1 MFLELNAYGQSYLNH
16 RKLQVYFFNYS
27 VFAGF
32 GKDLSSS
39 HSLNISAS
47 VEPVRISTECR
58 DTKRDEL
65 GLFILLNFYTYL
77 LWIFTVHFFLARIAQ
92 PFYPNWSKGNLDG
105 RHGVGRENRMSI
117 TMNKKLFQGR
127 KVIFWAFRFLGVLF
141 LLSLWLGLVFQLVQ
155 FVCLFLIIE
164 YFVLDI
170 RHTYLPDKV
179 QKRQEH
185 VRQNISKN
193 NAA

>member
-77 LWIFTVHFFLARIAQ
+77 LWIFTVHFFSCKDCTTIL
-92 PFYPNWSKGNLDG
+92 SKLEQGESG
-105 RHGVGRENRMSI
+105 WMSW
-117 TMNKKLFQGR
+117 G
-127 KVIFWAFRFLGVLF
+127 G
-141 LLSLWLGLVFQLVQ
+141 
-155 FVCLFLIIE
+155 
-164 YFVLDI
+164 
-170 RHTYLPDKV
+170 
-179 QKRQEH
+179 
-185 VRQNISKN
+185 
-193 NAA
+193 